1 MRVLVSRL
9 VRVHMS
15 HHPHAH
21 TSHHVTSYARM
32 YYDDAMM
39 QAEAQGW
46 ADAFNKRRPPKEV
59 QFLTGAAPLLHP
71 LSAPPARFTFYC
83 GFTLVALHH
92 V

>member
-1 MRVLVSRL
+1 
-9 VRVHMS
+9 
-15 HHPHAH
+15 
-21 TSHHVTSYARM
+21 M

-59 QFLTGAAPLLHP
+59 QFLTGAAPLLHCC
-71 LSAPPARFTFYC
+71 LLHLLT
-83 GFTLVALHH
+83 LHH